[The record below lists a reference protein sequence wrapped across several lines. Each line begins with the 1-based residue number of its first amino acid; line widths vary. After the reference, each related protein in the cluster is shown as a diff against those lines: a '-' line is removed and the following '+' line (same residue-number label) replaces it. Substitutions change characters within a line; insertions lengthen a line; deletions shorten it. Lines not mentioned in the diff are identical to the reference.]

1 MKVTKEMKPLMPWV
15 IVGPAGVRWL
25 GHASCEAD
33 AWEIALGWPSPEE
46 IAEHKKKGF
55 YAAEA
60 TVSWKQGE
68 HKREWVGLT
77 DEDCQPA
84 VRKAMVYYG
93 YDSKY
98 EMLTS
103 GAGFYELART
113 IEAKL
118 KEKNT

>member
-33 AWEIALGWPSPEE
+33 AWEIALGWPSAGE
-46 IAEHKKKGF
+46 ISEHKKKGF

-77 DEDCQPA
+77 DEEAAACWSTSA
-84 VRKAMVYYG
+84 VQTWKN
-93 YDSKY
+93 
-98 EMLTS
+98 
-103 GAGFYELART
+103 F
-113 IEAKL
+113 EAKL